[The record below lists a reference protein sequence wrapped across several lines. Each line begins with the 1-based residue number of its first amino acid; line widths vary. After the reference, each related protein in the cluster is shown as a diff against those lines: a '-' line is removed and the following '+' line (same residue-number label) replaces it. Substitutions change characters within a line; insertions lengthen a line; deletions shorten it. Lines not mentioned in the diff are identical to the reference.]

1 ANVAGKTLLQR
12 IAPEALLARV
22 FGVLEGLT
30 MFGFALG
37 TFLAELAI
45 ATLGIGGALVVVGVA
60 IPALLAL
67 LWNPITAIDRHAR
80 AIDAEALALLLAQP
94 IFAPLSAPAIER
106 ILAELTHV
114 DIPAGQAIIREGDV
128 GDRYYLIERGRVE
141 VSARGERLS
150 ERGPGDGFGEIAL
163 LRDVP
168 RTATVTATTPVELIA
183 IERDRFLAAVTG
195 RPPVLDRADA
205 RAAEQLAV
213 GGVR

>member
-37 TFLAELAI
+37 TLLAELAI
-45 ATLGIGGALVVVGVA
+45 ATLGIGGALVAVGVA

-128 GDRYYLIERGRVE
+128 GVRLLVVLEGAGEVLLVGRQVE
-141 VSARGERLS
+141 VAVAAEIEEDHLRRAAGLGLEGLVDRDLQRVCRLGRR
-150 ERGPGDGFGEIAL
+150 EDAFGPGELDPGLEAGQLVDAL
-163 LRDVP
+163 RL
-168 RTATVTATTPVELIA
+168 
-183 IERDRFLAAVTG
+183 
-195 RPPVLDRADA
+195 
-205 RAAEQLAV
+205 
-213 GGVR
+213 